1 MTRDGN
7 RGQFRI
13 GKVQILNWGGYSG
26 LQVMQVGR
34 VGTAILGPSG
44 RGKSTLLDA
53 MASVIMPNPQEF
65 NQAARDDKRG
75 KRERTVYSY
84 ARGYTDHRRDENK
97 RSATTTYLRPPGG
110 PGFPSGTA
118 ITWVND
124 TGGRVTAFRLAWVS
138 PDTDGP
144 EAIGASTMYG
154 FVHDDFDLT
163 SLNGLTGVRVGAS
176 PLSKTSLERLI
187 DSTRGDLVDAS
198 QGRIHAKM
206 RTAMSMGHTDE
217 SQRLAMHLLRRA
229 QASKGI
235 FNINALF
242 KEFVLTEPL
251 AIARWDTALEAY
263 REASKLYDE
272 FEYARR
278 RLHTLDNL
286 PILAERYRA
295 AGSDY
300 GIKQRLLAEP
310 GSGRPSRL
318 CVWHAGKIDEWALN
332 AVDDNRLALAELDET
347 LQEAQ
352 RVDKKAQDSF
362 NDILSTLQAA
372 GGDRTQVLTSQ
383 LELANAKLSEIE
395 RYRANL
401 TVRLTEF
408 RLVVPTSQ
416 GDLTLLRES
425 MVQILEDLDRQ
436 LRRLNQDAHEKQADL
451 ANLRRRIND
460 LTGEIEQLKRR
471 RSNIPSDA
479 DKLRNRI
486 AHGAMVPV
494 ERLPYVGELIQVKPE
509 HRGWERAVLSVLRG
523 LASELA
529 VDERD
534 MPAVRGYVNNND
546 MGQAITLVCVPATRA
561 TVNPIGGT
569 VPALLDIA
577 DSPYRDWLMGE
588 LVECYSYWCVESD
601 TDLDIRPPSG
611 ARGAVTRSGMRTAAR
626 GRFVKNDRISPYGW
640 IGWDNQQLRANL
652 AGQVDSLRREQ
663 PSFEQKAETA
673 TSNRDQCRDGS
684 KRLEALRAEITWSSI
699 DVTPVQERVNDLQDQ
714 LTQADTPEARLLRE
728 QLEQARKKS
737 AATAAA
743 VEKIEGK
750 RKDLDIEWGRLID
763 AQGEATKI
771 IDDQPPLTGDERAA
785 LAKLPFAAPVD
796 ASPAAVKHSRRTA
809 EIDLGRQIE
818 QHEKDRQTL
827 ETSVLA
833 TIKAYRNIDE
843 RTAREIDEAIDSL
856 PALLA
861 IHEQLVTDDLP
872 RVKQKWLEK
881 VDQDMN
887 RQLHALLVQIDEDG
901 RQIRRGLNPIN
912 SVLQGV
918 PFREGSSLSIE
929 TVDRPSADLAE
940 FKNIVSRYTS
950 NTLLQNIVRD
960 ADQVEKDFVRLRR
973 GLAYLEDRSRTG
985 EAWRRRVFDAR
996 EHVEFRAIET
1006 RIDGAEILHE
1016 GVSGMSGGEGQELIA
1031 FILGAALRYR
1041 LGEGSAAPPT
1051 YASIVLDEGFVKADS
1066 DYTGRALAALR
1077 ALGFQ
1082 LIVGA
1087 PREKATAFE
1096 DHVDTVAYINT
1107 DPNNPNGVR
1116 IFPMTIEE
1124 ALQVDDEVTS

>member
-1 MTRDGN
+1 MTSDGD

-13 GKVQILNWGGYSG
+13 EKVQILNWGGYSG
-26 LQVMQVGR
+26 LQVMHVGR

-84 ARGYTDHRRDENK
+84 ARGHTDHRRDENK
-97 RSATTTYLRPPGG
+97 RSGMTTYLRPPGV
-110 PGFPSGTA
+110 PGFVSGTA
-118 ITWVND
+118 ITWAD
-124 TGGRVTAFRLAWVS
+124 ETGGRVTAFRLAWVA
-138 PDTDGP
+138 PDTDGT

-154 FVHDDFDLT
+154 FVLDGFDLAC
-163 SLNGLTGVRVGAS
+163 LDGLTGVRVGAS

-187 DSTRGDLVDAS
+187 DTARGDLVDSS

-206 RTAMSMGHTDE
+206 RTAMSMGRTDE

-251 AIARWDTALEAY
+251 AMARWDTALEAY
-263 REASKLYDE
+263 REAAKLYNE
-272 FEYARR
+272 FEYARK
-278 RLHTLDNL
+278 RLNTLNNL
-286 PILAERYRA
+286 PSLAERYWA

-300 GIKQRLLAEP
+300 VLKQRLLAEP
-310 GSGRPSRL
+310 TPGQPSRL
-318 CVWHAGKIDEWALN
+318 CVWHAGRIYDWASTKI
-332 AVDDNRLALAELDET
+332 DDNRLAHAELDEK
-347 LQEAQ
+347 LQAAELL
-352 RVDKKAQDSF
+352 DKRAQDAF
-362 NDILSTLQAA
+362 DDILDTLKAA
-372 GGDRTQVLTSQ
+372 GGDRTQTLTIQ
-383 LELANAKLSEIE
+383 LEMANTKLSQIE
-395 RYRANL
+395 QHRAKF
-401 TVRLTEF
+401 TTRLKEF
-408 RLVVPTSQ
+408 RLNLPTSQ

-425 MVQILEDLDRQ
+425 MAQIVHEMRSRLGK
-436 LRRLNQDAHEKQADL
+436 LNQDAHETQADL
-451 ANLRRRIND
+451 ANLRRRIKS
-460 LTGEIEQLKRR
+460 LTTEIEQLKRR
-471 RSNIPSDA
+471 RSNIPPDA
-479 DKLRNRI
+479 DELRVRI
-486 AHGAMVPV
+486 ARGAGVPI
-494 ERLPYVGELIQVKPE
+494 ERLPYVGELIQIKPE

-523 LASELA
+523 LATHLA
-529 VDERD
+529 VDEND
-534 MPAVRGYVNNND
+534 LSAVRGYVNNND
-546 MGQAITLVCVPATRA
+546 MGQAITLARVPVVRA
-561 TVNPIGGT
+561 TAYPIDNT

-577 DSPYRDWLMGE
+577 DSPYRDWLLSE
-588 LVECYSYWCVESD
+588 LIEHYSYWCVESD
-601 TDLDIRPPSG
+601 TDLSRPQPSE
-611 ARGAVTRSGMRTAAR
+611 ARGAVTRAGMRTGAR
-626 GRFVKNDRISPYGW
+626 GRFVKNDRKSPYGW
-640 IGWDNQQLRANL
+640 IGWDNQQLRADL
-652 AGQVDSLRREQ
+652 AGDVESLQREH
-663 PSFEQKAETA
+663 PSVEQKAETA
-673 TSNRDQCRDGS
+673 SAARDACRDS
-684 KRLEALRAEITWSSI
+684 INRLEALQVEITWSSI
-699 DVTPVQERVNDLQDQ
+699 DLAPVQERVDDLEDQ
-714 LTQADTPEARLLRE
+714 LTRSDTPEARQLRK
-728 QLEQARKKS
+728 QLDDARVK
-737 AATAAA
+737 AAKTAAA
-743 VEKIEGK
+743 AEKI
-750 RKDLDIEWGRLID
+750 KDKQKELDGEWAGLVDTQDD
-763 AQGEATKI
+763 ATRI
-771 IDDQPPLTGDERAA
+771 IDSQPRLTDEERAT
-785 LAKLPFAAPVD
+785 LAGLPFAAPTD
-796 ASPAAVKHSRRTA
+796 ASPSAVRHSRRTA
-809 EIDLGRQIE
+809 KNDLGHQIE
-818 QHEKDRQTL
+818 QHVKDRQAY

-843 RTAREIDEAIDSL
+843 RTAREIDETIDSL

-872 RVKQKWLEK
+872 RAKQKWLEK
-881 VDQDMN
+881 VDQDLN
-887 RQLHALLVQIDEDG
+887 KQLHALLVQIDEDG

-912 SVLQGV
+912 SVLHDV

-929 TVDRPSADLAE
+929 TVDRPSADLTE
-940 FKNIVSRYTS
+940 FKNIVARYTS
-950 NTLLQNIVRD
+950 NTLLQNVVRD
-960 ADQVEKDFVRLRR
+960 ADQIEKDFLRLRR
-973 GLAYLEDRSRTG
+973 GLAHLEDRSRTG

-1006 RIDGAEILHE
+1006 RVDGAEILHE

-1041 LGEGSAAPPT
+1041 FGEGSDAPPI

-1107 DPNNPNGVR
+1107 DPNNHNGVR

-1124 ALQVDDEVTS
+1124 ALQVEDKVAR